1 VEKVGNQF
9 YFRPLNFGD
18 GYVDMIY
25 KVHKTKGAFETSPNN
40 WSTILAD
47 ETGYA
52 HLGWNYSGEL
62 TVDNFGTKISHTY
75 YEKGSGVTLSYAGT
89 QMNYVG
95 GLGHEHL
102 HYMLSS
108 GHNTYSRLSFGVGFD
123 GFLSPFDMVAMGYA
137 EDVIFDYS
145 NGINYSLE
153 DYSSRSGDEEGN
165 ILRLPIDG
173 SQFFVLAFRNKESYW
188 DRPMM
193 GDTAQFDPYG
203 ISNDYAKGLYIY
215 HTNNGYAID
224 NNRDMECA
232 DGYWSWTYG
241 GTAVRYVAPTC
252 FSSYPTEWAY
262 YKKKPT
268 SIYK

>member
-1 VEKVGNQF
+1 
-9 YFRPLNFGD
+9 
-18 GYVDMIY
+18 
-25 KVHKTKGAFETSPNN
+25 
-40 WSTILAD
+40 
-47 ETGYA
+47 
-52 HLGWNYSGEL
+52 
-62 TVDNFGTKISHTY
+62 
-75 YEKGSGVTLSYAGT
+75 
-89 QMNYVG
+89 
-95 GLGHEHL
+95 
-102 HYMLSS
+102 
-108 GHNTYSRLSFGVGFD
+108 
-123 GFLSPFDMVAMGYA
+123 
-137 EDVIFDYS
+137 
-145 NGINYSLE
+145 
-153 DYSSRSGDEEGN
+153 GDEEGN

-262 YKKKPT
+262 YKKNQPLYTNDPSTLGNTNTYGDGISFHYSSVGDPYNSLNKWWG
-268 SIYK
+268 I